1 MYAGATVEVHCM
13 CSIKNKTKWDQCEAT
28 GQRPTILLLDVRAHH
43 YWKHWQSMIVCRFC
57 YLFHK
62 SLFLLGSVSTFHW
75 IVKTCFG
82 IYLDTIE
89 GIVSGGVG
97 QCGKGR
103 KDGTKEGVPR
113 WNTRVAVYRD
123 WINCIHDGIM
133 EKKTKKATENL
144 CNWKFAVRG
153 DQFPPKNMMNFT

>member
-1 MYAGATVEVHCM
+1 MAKKLVFV
-13 CSIKNKTKWDQCEAT
+13 
-28 GQRPTILLLDVRAHH
+28 PLLTFGN
-43 YWKHWQSMIVCRFC
+43 M
-57 YLFHK
+57 FHAQ
-62 SLFLLGSVSTFHW
+62 T
-75 IVKTCFG
+75 
-82 IYLDTIE
+82 DTIE

-97 QCGKGR
+97 ECAKGR